1 MQSSELREILQPQ
14 FLIERIIWGAFNGSI
29 LSYGVVLYVVAQKP
43 ASEPMADSAPLEQ
56 LFYVIALGVAIGA
69 YFYRRH
75 AFAPERL
82 QKFLFGELSPQQFT
96 PKPKVID
103 PKFAAQL
110 EALPQNEQRLVH
122 IAKYLLSRNIFGLAF
137 HEIIAILG
145 LILGFLS
152 QNVLSFVPF
161 AIATLGLNLF
171 IFPRTERLLQ
181 QLQMR
186 QY

>member
-14 FLIERIIWGAFNGSI
+14 FLIERIIWGAFNGS
-29 LSYGVVLYVVAQKP
+29 LLCYGVVLYVVAQQRT
-43 ASEPMADSAPLEQ
+43 SDLTADSALLEQ
-56 LFYVIALGVAIGA
+56 IFSVIALGVAIGA

-75 AFAPERL
+75 VFSPERL
-82 QKFLFGELSPQQFT
+82 QKLSFGGLSPQKFT
-96 PKPKVID
+96 QKPKGAD
-103 PKFAAQL
+103 LDLEAKL

-122 IAKYLLSRNIFGLAF
+122 TAKYLLSRNILGLAF

-145 LILGFLS
+145 LVLGFLS

-161 AIATLGLNLF
+161 AVVALALNMLA
-171 IFPRTERLLQ
+171 FPRTEQMIQ